1 MEDMGVLMNDF
12 MKNCIDVIKQSS
24 ALSKKDEKTIV
35 DLQEE
40 LSDCFD
46 KKQMF
51 RTETEMEASVLSKF
65 QSVPAKFWQSVREQS
80 SMFDNI
86 VIQVCEAYEIEG
98 QLDLLQIELSE
109 LKNTP
114 KDYAN
119 KKILTSQI
127 KKKEITITRLKQ
139 SIHYRIVEIKHWEQ
153 LKQKFLKAEKFD
165 STDVET
171 HQKESYKQRWKNEIA
186 LGKNQYNNRI
196 NLNALDKLG

>member
-1 MEDMGVLMNDF
+1 MNDF
-12 MKNCIDVIKQSS
+12 MKNCIDIIKQSS
-24 ALSKKDEKTIV
+24 ALSKKDEKIIV

-40 LSDCFD
+40 LSDCYD
-46 KKQMF
+46 KKQLF

-65 QSVPAKFWQSVREQS
+65 QTIPAKYWQCVREQS

-86 VIQVCEAYEIEG
+86 SIQVCEAYEVEG
-98 QLDLLQIELSE
+98 ELDLLQIELSE

-114 KDYAN
+114 KDNAN

-127 KKKEITITRLKQ
+127 KKKEIIITRLKQ
-139 SIHYRIVEIKHWEQ
+139 SIHYRIVEVKHWEK

-165 STDVET
+165 SNDVEK

-186 LGKNQYNNRI
+186 LGKNQYNNKI
-196 NLNALDKLG
+196 NLDALQKLD